1 MEGGEASGGSVAT
14 TGGGEASGGSVAMAS
29 GGVDDGG
36 AGPGLRVAKKTI
48 RSARKT
54 KTGDQRAAARRVGD

>member
-14 TGGGEASGGSVAMAS
+14 TGEGEASGGSVATAS

-36 AGPGLRVAKKTI
+36 AGPGLRVAKKTRRI
-48 RSARKT
+48 TRKK
-54 KTGDQRAAARRVGD
+54 KTSDQRAAARRVGD